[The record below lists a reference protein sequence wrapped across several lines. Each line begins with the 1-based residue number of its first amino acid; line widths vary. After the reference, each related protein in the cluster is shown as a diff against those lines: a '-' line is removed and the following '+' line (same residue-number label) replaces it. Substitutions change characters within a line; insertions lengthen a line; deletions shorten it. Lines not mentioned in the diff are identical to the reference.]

1 MNCSIFI
8 QCLVQTNTLR
18 NVLNKE
24 KENHSFEENRT
35 ISSYQFENCEKL
47 TYKVPA
53 LSELMQTTLG
63 LIDRVYAC
71 SENVC
76 SSQNKQNSKRRR
88 NFEVINPR
96 DLFCEVARKLVIFVS
111 YLVYLVI

>member
-1 MNCSIFI
+1 M
-8 QCLVQTNTLR
+8 
-18 NVLNKE
+18 NKE

-35 ISSYQFENCEKL
+35 ISAYQFENCEKL

-53 LSELMQTTLG
+53 LSELMQTTLE

-71 SENVC
+71 DENVGN
-76 SSQNKQNSKRRR
+76 SSQNKQTSKRRR

-96 DLFCEVARKLVIFVS
+96 DLFCEVARKLVIFVT
-111 YLVYLVI
+111 